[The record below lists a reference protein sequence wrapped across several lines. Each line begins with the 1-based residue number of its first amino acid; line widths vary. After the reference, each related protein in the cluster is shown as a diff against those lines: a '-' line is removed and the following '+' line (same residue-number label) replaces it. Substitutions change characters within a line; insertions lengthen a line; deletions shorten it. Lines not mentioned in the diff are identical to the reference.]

1 MNKKVNKKFL
11 VIIIIIVI
19 ILVLLG
25 IILYLLNRDN
35 SPNEQY
41 WGEIYSNYLKNEIF
55 SVGENNNYI
64 LKDGLQKVTIEFID
78 IKEANPIL
86 AVSYEKDNKKLSDF
100 YEINSKLQVENKLK
114 EKEGNLDFLYDIQ
127 RQDYLWYFHTVD
139 EENNNYISIKN
150 LIQGVEKTEY
160 TMTNSDFS
168 MANSEDSKVTYTVT
182 KFDETFVKPD
192 IEKNS
197 LEIENT
203 ISQDEFENMMNNL
216 AINYKTI
223 SQIITE
229 NVKAEVAEKLEEIEE
244 NKKKIA
250 QAGINNNEG
259 NTVKSQNVNEE
270 TRDYM
275 QAGNFK
281 LEYGTYTSNL
291 GENQAKAGSYIL
303 NKDKSFQYTN
313 TWKDSTNTP
322 HQINITGTYSIYYSE
337 DIDVEGWIIKF
348 TSNSDES
355 MGNTLYSINSNNS
368 FEGIQYP
375 NTFSLA
381 KNDNTSNN
389 TEDQED
395 GEGLNVGKYN
405 LKYGMYTYKLRQIFL
420 YNTQTYRIKDETG
433 SFKVEGNNII
443 LDNGMVLEVNGNDS
457 FVYDDFKYQLKAE
470 SKNQ

>member
-1 MNKKVNKKFL
+1 M
-11 VIIIIIVI
+11 
-19 ILVLLG
+19 
-25 IILYLLNRDN
+25 
-35 SPNEQY
+35 
-41 WGEIYSNYLKNEIF
+41 
-55 SVGENNNYI
+55 
-64 LKDGLQKVTIEFID
+64 
-78 IKEANPIL
+78 
-86 AVSYEKDNKKLSDF
+86 
-100 YEINSKLQVENKLK
+100 
-114 EKEGNLDFLYDIQ
+114 
-127 RQDYLWYFHTVD
+127 
-139 EENNNYISIKN
+139 
-150 LIQGVEKTEY
+150 IQGVEKTEY
-160 TMTNSDFS
+160 TMTNSDFT
-168 MANSEDSKVTYTVT
+168 MANSQESKVTYTVT
-182 KFDETFVKPD
+182 KFDETFVRPD
-192 IEKNS
+192 IEKNF

-203 ISQDEFENMMNNL
+203 ISQEEFDNRMNNL
-216 AINYKTI
+216 VMNYKTI
-223 SQIITE
+223 SQSITE
-229 NVKAEVAEKLEEIEE
+229 NVTTQVAEKLEEIEE

-250 QAGINNNEG
+250 QAEVNNNEG
-259 NTVKSQNVNEE
+259 NTAKTQNVNEE
-270 TRDYM
+270 TADYIK
-275 QAGNFK
+275 AGNFK
-281 LEYGTYTSNL
+281 LEYGKYTSNL
-291 GENQAKAGSYIL
+291 GENQAKAGSYVL
-303 NKDKSFQYTN
+303 NKDKSFQYKN

-375 NTFSLA
+375 NIFNLA

-443 LDNGMVLEVNGNDS
+443 LDNGMILEVNGNDS
-457 FVYDDFKYQLKAE
+457 FVYDDLKYQLKAE